1 MNSEDRYRGNPIDRL
16 HSAANSADSETGRI
30 VKINEKLK
38 SELMLVINQME
49 TQLERVKNKR
59 KERIEAEREAAR
71 LEGSKNRE
79 IRQGAKKKDQL
90 RREIEQMWIDLESTF
105 NNNAVTKMENDLK
118 AEKLKLMSLF

>member
-1 MNSEDRYRGNPIDRL
+1 
-16 HSAANSADSETGRI
+16 
-30 VKINEKLK
+30 
-38 SELMLVINQME
+38 MLVINQME

-59 KERIEAEREAAR
+59 KERLEAEREAAR
-71 LEGSKNRE
+71 LEGGKNKE

-118 AEKLKLMSLF
+118 AEKLKLMTLFQDNQG

>member
-1 MNSEDRYRGNPIDRL
+1 MNNPERYRGNRINRL
-16 HSAANSADSETGRI
+16 DSADSADSETGRI
-30 VKINEKLK
+30 VKINDKLK

-59 KERIEAEREAAR
+59 KERLEAEREAAR
-71 LEGSKNRE
+71 LEGGKNKE

-118 AEKLKLMSLF
+118 AEKLKLMTLF

>member
-16 HSAANSADSETGRI
+16 HSANSADSETGRI